1 MTRRPSG
8 LTAEGPQ
15 TPVAEPEPAPLAAE
29 PAPEPSAPVESSA
42 PVEGADVLLCPAHL
56 LGTMVLACT
65 LECEA
70 AGVRFIVTTS
80 RTVYAQALVSGVVAF
95 SGKEL
100 TRIAVAAAMDRAHPL
115 QLQAWLERKRGEPAW
130 PVCWVAAMDGVA
142 VADDVPRWTIGEVFS
157 RLGVTLKAVQLED

>member
-15 TPVAEPEPAPLAAE
+15 TPVAEPEPAPLAVE

-56 LGTMVLACT
+56 LGTMSLACT

-80 RTVYAQALVSGVVAF
+80 RTVYSQALVSGTVAF

-100 TRIAVAAAMDRAHPL
+100 TRMAAAAAMDRAFPL
-115 QLQAWLERKRGEPAW
+115 QLQVWLERKRTELAW
-130 PVCWVAAMDGVA
+130 GLGWADAMDGVA
-142 VADDVPRWTIGEVFS
+142 ATDVPRWTIGEVFS